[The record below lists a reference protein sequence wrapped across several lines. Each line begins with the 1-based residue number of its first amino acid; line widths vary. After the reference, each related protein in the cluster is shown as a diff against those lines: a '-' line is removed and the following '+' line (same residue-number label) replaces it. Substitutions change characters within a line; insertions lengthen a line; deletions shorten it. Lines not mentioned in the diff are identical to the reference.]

1 MYGKRQHFSLRT
13 HHSMSSTKSLRS
25 IEALRSTL
33 RQHSYFFLQYSLTGV
48 STNRIRHKSGN
59 AGSPSLPALESMT
72 RLTSWQDSWCILD
85 TATCL
90 SIAQMSTDPWDFDR
104 LADRLPYTHFPP
116 FAHCFHVQALLSYLS
131 QSSSVP
137 GPSSMRLE
145 GSTTIDRATSVRKHR
160 TGVEERCNTVT
171 FCFPYAGS

>member
-1 MYGKRQHFSLRT
+1 
-13 HHSMSSTKSLRS
+13 
-25 IEALRSTL
+25 
-33 RQHSYFFLQYSLTGV
+33 
-48 STNRIRHKSGN
+48 
-59 AGSPSLPALESMT
+59 MT

-90 SIAQMSTDPWDFDR
+90 SIAQTSTDPWDFDR

-116 FAHCFHVQALLSYLS
+116 FAHCFHVQALLPYLS

-145 GSTTIDRATSVRKHR
+145 GSTTVDGARPQCANIERVWRNGVTQSLSASRMRAHEASEVWSAR
-160 TGVEERCNTVT
+160 V
-171 FCFPYAGS
+171 S

>member
-1 MYGKRQHFSLRT
+1 ML
-13 HHSMSSTKSLRS
+13 
-25 IEALRSTL
+25 
-33 RQHSYFFLQYSLTGV
+33 LQI
-48 STNRIRHKSGN
+48 RIRHKYGN
-59 AGSPSLPALESMT
+59 AVPALESMI

-90 SIAQMSTDPWDFDR
+90 SIAQPSTDPWDFDR
-104 LADRLPYTHFPP
+104 LADRFPYTHFPP
-116 FAHCFHVQALLSYLS
+116 FAHSFHVQALLSYLS

-145 GSTTIDRATSVRKHR
+145 GATTIDRATSVRKHR
-160 TGVEERCNTVT
+160 TGVEEWCNTVT